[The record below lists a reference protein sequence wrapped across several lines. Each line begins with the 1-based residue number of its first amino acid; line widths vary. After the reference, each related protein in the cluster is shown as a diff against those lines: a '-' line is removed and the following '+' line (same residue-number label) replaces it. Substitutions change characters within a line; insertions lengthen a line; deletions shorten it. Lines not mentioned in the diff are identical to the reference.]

1 MRGSYWCSVVIAAQN
16 KGMAEPVRICRYYN
30 HLALWACPVKM
41 AVLYEYLMAPVK
53 KNRKNHKNAYFLCKL
68 WLNNH

>member
-1 MRGSYWCSVVIAAQN
+1 MPILQRFSFLGLSC
-16 KGMAEPVRICRYYN
+16 K
-30 HLALWACPVKM
+30 L

-53 KNRKNHKNAYFLCKL
+53 KNRKNRKNAYFLCKL